1 MMPYAPYAGQPLAPT
16 VLAPPPQ
23 PWGAPPVPVGPNA
36 YQYATVWQG
45 DHVLSGGQPEWAA
58 EDAAQH
64 ALNLDNWRIK
74 ILRAKKQQA
83 KLSGDIQRI
92 SGQNTDT
99 HNDHRENG
107 VIGYSNNMKRGG
119 RNKGVGYKKGQ
130 TSEETEEAELS
141 DIRKSVASL
150 ASETTQAISALAKEV
165 DKEGRSTPQERHD
178 TQALRRGAGEEMDRI
193 LKQLADITNENRNEA
208 AEEHSEER
216 EENYVKEAEPQYAEP
231 Q

>member
-1 MMPYAPYAGQPLAPT
+1 MDITTLASTPCAYTPGILPTTLSYTSYLPPMMPYAPYAGQPLAPT

-107 VIGYSNNMKRGG
+107 VIGYSNNMLSSLTLDIAYRNGTALNLVPAAGSMPEVAEPSTVAAKTRWSRSRGG
-119 RNKGVGYKKGQ
+119 G
-130 TSEETEEAELS
+130 
-141 DIRKSVASL
+141 
-150 ASETTQAISALAKEV
+150 
-165 DKEGRSTPQERHD
+165 GR
-178 TQALRRGAGEEMDRI
+178 GEEGGVAR
-193 LKQLADITNENRNEA
+193 
-208 AEEHSEER
+208 
-216 EENYVKEAEPQYAEP
+216 
-231 Q
+231 

>member
-74 ILRAKKQQA
+74 ILHAKKQQA
-83 KLSGDIQRI
+83 ALSGDIQRI

-99 HNDHRENG
+99 QNDNG
-107 VIGYSNNMKRGG
+107 VIGYQNNWNRGG
-119 RNKGVGYKKGQ
+119 RNQGVGHKKWQ
-130 TSEETEEAELS
+130 PSEETEEAELS

-150 ASETTQAISALAKEV
+150 AFGTTQAISALAKEV
-165 DKEGRSTPQERHD
+165 DKEGRSTPQERQD
-178 TQALRRGAGEEMDRI
+178 TQALRRGTDEEMGRI
-193 LKQLADITNENRNEA
+193 LKQLADITNENKNEA

-216 EENYVKEAEPQYAEP
+216 EENYEEEAEPQYVSSY
-231 Q
+231 